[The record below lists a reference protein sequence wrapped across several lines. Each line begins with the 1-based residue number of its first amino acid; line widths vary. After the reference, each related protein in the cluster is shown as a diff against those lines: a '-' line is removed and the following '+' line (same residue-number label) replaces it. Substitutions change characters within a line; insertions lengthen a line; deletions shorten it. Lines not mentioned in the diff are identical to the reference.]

1 MFNRRKNIVS
11 RKAVQRR
18 VKIISKINNNSY
30 NYYASPNY
38 VESFKNQRNFSNSN
52 DINNHPNNSNSDEP
66 QNEEHFGN
74 EGYYTCS
81 DSESSDSDY
90 SEIDYDEQPV
100 MDLQRKDNL
109 VSESLL
115 HFVTI
120 SDPEVNQEVWDF
132 LQQFLIYN
140 FIIYLFLCK
149 ILF

>member
-18 VKIISKINNNSY
+18 VKIISKINNKSY
-30 NYYASPNY
+30 NYYASPKY
-38 VESFKNQRNFSNSN
+38 VESFNNRRNFSNSN